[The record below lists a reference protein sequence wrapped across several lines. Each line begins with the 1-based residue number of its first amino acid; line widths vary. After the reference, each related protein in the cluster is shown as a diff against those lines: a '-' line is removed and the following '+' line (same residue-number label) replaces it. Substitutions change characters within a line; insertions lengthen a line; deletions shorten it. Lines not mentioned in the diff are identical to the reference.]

1 MPFAHRI
8 LRIAWLVSV
17 AAAPRRLSS
26 RLLAFR
32 FIVGQRPMW
41 VEWMLGIVSINGRR
55 GGSSPS
61 GADPVPIHG
70 TNLTKISHPS
80 GYIGPSRFRK

>member
-1 MPFAHRI
+1 MHFAHRI

-41 VEWMLGIVSINGRR
+41 VESMLGIASINGRR
-55 GGSSPS
+55 GGSSPP
-61 GADPVPIHG
+61 GADQVPIDG
-70 TNLTKISHPS
+70 TNLTKILHHC
-80 GYIGPSRFRK
+80 GYIAPRRFRK